1 MLCRWRVPIYLRRG
15 ASTVKRVTHKAI
27 TAAAP
32 HRPDGY
38 VDHVLSVASRQE
50 NGWVYFED
58 DVFADLLKQYSPER
72 LYRGPGKV
80 LHDMLARFGIHMKPN
95 CQCKARMAQMDKWG
109 CDECEKNIETI
120 VEWMREEA
128 ATRKLPYLK
137 TIGRLL
143 VRRAISTA
151 RREAKCAK
159 TQT

>member
-1 MLCRWRVPIYLRRG
+1 M
-15 ASTVKRVTHKAI
+15 KRVTHKAI
-27 TAAAP
+27 VDTAP

-38 VDHVLSVASRQE
+38 VDHVLSVAARQE

-58 DVFADLLKQYSPER
+58 DVFTSLLQRYSPER

-80 LHDMLARFGIHMKPN
+80 LHDMLSTFGIHMRPN

-109 CDECEKNIETI
+109 CDQCQQNIETI

-128 ATRKLPYLK
+128 AARKLPYLK